1 MFLNYFIMFAKL
13 SYYFSLV
20 KFSHTIFAMPF
31 AILGF
36 FLAVRHFEYGFD
48 FRVLIFI
55 LLCMIFARNAAMAF
69 NRFTDRKIDKLNP
82 RTSNREIPV
91 KKISARASLVFV
103 VFNAGL
109 FVLSAYFINSLC
121 FHLSPIALAVILLY
135 SYTKRFTSLSHFILG
150 LGLAIAP
157 AGAFIA
163 VAENLDLLVIILSLM
178 VFLWTAGFDIIYSLQ
193 DEGFDRKNGL
203 FSVPARFGV
212 KKALIISRI
221 AHFGSVL
228 AAFVIGLMLPGN
240 VLYWTGFAIFTFLLI
255 FQHYLVKDGNNKRLG
270 FAFANLNAY
279 ASMFY
284 CLFAVISLFF
294 SY

>member
-1 MFLNYFIMFAKL
+1 MFAKL